1 MENVP
6 VATDAVMTG
15 ECVELKEK
23 NACMHTK
30 LPRGWDSKE
39 VRGRALHL

>member
-15 ECVELKEK
+15 ECVELKK
-23 NACMHTK
+23 KKMHACILNFLVAGTQK
-30 LPRGWDSKE
+30 K
-39 VRGRALHL
+39 

>member
-15 ECVELKEK
+15 ECVELKK
-23 NACMHTK
+23 KMHACILNFLVAGTQK
-30 LPRGWDSKE
+30 K
-39 VRGRALHL
+39 